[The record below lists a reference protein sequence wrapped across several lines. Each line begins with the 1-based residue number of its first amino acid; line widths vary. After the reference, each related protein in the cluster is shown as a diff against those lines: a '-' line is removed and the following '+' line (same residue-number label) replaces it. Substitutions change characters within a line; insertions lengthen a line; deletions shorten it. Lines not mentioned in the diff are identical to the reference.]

1 MSGPEDF
8 PDQFEIDFLGS
19 ISGNVKRSMEVFD
32 HLSPADVSHILWGP
46 FQPKSPIQYRSDLS
60 AETLKKVPF
69 FQLFLYFLRRIEQAG
84 EIKLTATGR
93 LPRAIV
99 RELYEAGSLKTERII
114 RGHTQLFNEDDVQ
127 EAVALHILVRI
138 SGLVKMR
145 NKKISL
151 TKKGRD
157 MLGAGDE
164 LSLFRLLFHV
174 HFSRFNWGYFDGYS
188 PAWSLQRSGPYS
200 LYLLLR
206 YGREARKLEYYV
218 DKVLDAFPFLLM
230 DFPPDWSSSEKQ
242 FLHCYEI
249 RLLSFFLDWYGFSQ
263 TRHSKKY
270 SMDNVI
276 TVQASDLFYEVF
288 DLDGSKFQFE
298 RPEGEA

>member
-1 MSGPEDF
+1 MSRSEDF
-8 PDQFEIDFLGS
+8 PDQFELDLPSLINRYERRPL
-19 ISGNVKRSMEVFD
+19 EVFD
-32 HLSPADVSHILWGP
+32 HLSPADLSQILWGTFKP
-46 FQPKSPIQYRSDLS
+46 ESPIQYRSDLS
-60 AETLKKVPF
+60 AETLGKIPF
-69 FQLFLYFLRRIEQAG
+69 FQLFLFLLRQIEQAG

-99 RELYEAGSLKTERII
+99 TKLCEAGSLGEERIKL
-114 RGHTQLFNEDDVQ
+114 GYSKQFNEVDIP
-127 EAVALHILVRI
+127 EAAALHILVRI
-138 SGLVKMR
+138 AGLVKMR

-157 MLGAGDE
+157 MLVPGKE
-164 LSLFRLLFHV
+164 LPLFRLLFET
-174 HFSRFNWGYFDGYS
+174 HFLRFNWGYQDLYP
-188 PAWSLQRSGPYS
+188 PAWELQRTGPYS

-206 YGREARKLEYYV
+206 YGREVQPLGYYV

-230 DFPPDWSSSEKQ
+230 EFPPDWWSSERQ
-242 FLHCYEI
+242 FLHCYEV

-270 SMDNVI
+270 SPENVI
-276 TVQASDLFYEVF
+276 TVQATGLFYEVF
-288 DLDGSKFQFE
+288 ELDGSKFQFE